1 MRIQQS
7 LKSSIAQEKSVRI
20 QTSRQAHFQEMLN
33 RSQKQLHQEN
43 MSHLLRQIEDQGK
56 QLAERRT
63 IENLKQY
70 KKLVQQILEEAV
82 RQGLSLAEK
91 QGPVRGRPK
100 GYRLGE
106 HIDQKLIQLAEDVL
120 NEERT
125 RLDILS
131 LVGEIQGLLIN
142 LYA

>member
-70 KKLVQQILEEAV
+70 KKLVQQMLEEAV

-91 QGPVRGRPK
+91 QGTVRGRPK
-100 GYRLGE
+100 VYRLVE